1 MTDAISDRP
10 VAVITGA
17 AHGLGAQ
24 IAERLLADGFSVA
37 LLDVHGDGLA
47 AVAERLSHLHP
58 EAEVRTYALDL
69 SDEARVAEVF
79 TEIEARWRRVD
90 ALVNTA
96 GGSGTVPVRDIE
108 ELSLDAWTTVLRNN
122 ITSAFLCARYAVP
135 IMRRRNF
142 GRIVN
147 FSSGISQGIAGP
159 TGTVGARLAYAT
171 SKGAVNSFTKQ
182 LAKDLALSG
191 ITVNA
196 LSPGLIVPDE
206 GRIRTMFSSLS
217 SESQA
222 AIRDSIPMGRP
233 GTGEEVAAA
242 VSYLVSAQAGF
253 TSGAILS
260 VDGAAA

>member
-1 MTDAISDRP
+1 MTDATLDRP

-24 IAERLLADGFSVA
+24 IAARLTADGFAVA
-37 LLDVHGDGLA
+37 LLDVHEDGLA
-47 AVAERLSHLHP
+47 TVAERLSHQDP
-58 EAEVRTYALDL
+58 EADACTHRLDL
-69 SDEARVAEVF
+69 SDEVRVAEVF
-79 TEIEARWRRVD
+79 AEIDARWHRVD

-122 ITSAFLCARYAVP
+122 ITSAFLCARHAVP

-182 LAKDLALSG
+182 LAKDLAPSG

-196 LSPGLIVPDE
+196 VSPGLIVPDE

-217 SESQA
+217 SEAQA
-222 AIRDSIPMGRP
+222 AIRESIPMGRP
-233 GTGEEVAAA
+233 GTGDEVASA
-242 VSYLVSAQAGF
+242 VSYLVSSHAGF